1 MGHGNQHHAG
11 LHIRNINQ
19 IGANFGKVDV
29 DYQFYCA
36 SDPTPKINSES
47 RSRNPSKPIQ
57 QTLFSDVMNR
67 DNRQA
72 IVFNL
77 HIDMMEYGKRYPV
90 HDQLILLIHKSEKLD
105 ATLLTKEQY
114 RWYQTG
120 LANDRLL
127 TFSMQQPE
135 AVKMLEQKL
144 TKKKF
149 GYEDRLGQQLITIC
163 SWK

>member
-19 IGANFGKVDV
+19 IGANFGKVDM

-36 SDPTPKINSES
+36 SAPAPKMNLES
-47 RSRNPSKPIQ
+47 GARNPSKPIQ
-57 QTLFSDVMNR
+57 QTLFSDVMER
-67 DNRQA
+67 ANRQV

-77 HIDMMEYGKRYPV
+77 HIDTMEHGKRYPE
-90 HDQLILLIHKSEKLD
+90 HNQLILLIHKSEKLD
-105 ATLLTKEQY
+105 PTILTKDQY

-135 AVKMLEQKL
+135 AIKMLEQHL

-149 GYEDRLGQQLITIC
+149 GYEDKIGQHLITIC

>member
-19 IGANFGKVDV
+19 IGANFGRVDV
-29 DYQFYCA
+29 DYRFYCA
-36 SDPTPKINSES
+36 SAPEPKINLES
-47 RSRNPSKPIQ
+47 GARSPSKPIQ
-57 QTLFSDVMNR
+57 RTLFLDVMNR
-67 DNRQA
+67 DNRQV

-77 HIDMMEYGKRYPV
+77 HVDTMEYGKCYPE
-90 HDQLILLIHKSEKLD
+90 HNQLILLIHKSEKLD
-105 ATLLTKEQY
+105 PTILTKEQY

-120 LANDRLL
+120 LANGRLL

-135 AVKMLEQKL
+135 AVRMLEQHL

-149 GYEDRLGQQLITIC
+149 GYQDKSGQHLITVC

>member
-19 IGANFGKVDV
+19 IGANFGKVDL

-36 SDPTPKINSES
+36 SASEPKMNLES
-47 RSRNPSKPIQ
+47 GSRNPAKPIQ
-57 QTLFSDVMNR
+57 QTLFSDVINH
-67 DNRQA
+67 DNRQV

-77 HIDMMEYGKRYPV
+77 HVDTMEYGKRYPV
-90 HDQLILLIHKSEKLD
+90 HHQLILLIHKSEKLD
-105 ATLLTKEQY
+105 PAILTKEQY

-135 AVKMLEQKL
+135 AVKMLEQHL

-149 GYEDRLGQQLITIC
+149 GYEDKAGQHLVTIC